1 MTSALLF
8 PRTTLCASHGER
20 CQRVLEGLFEGKELQ
35 NRKIHR
41 PVETQS
47 AFIWADNIVVLDTVA
62 HVGLHV
68 AFVVYP
74 CDTELNESV
83 GNAKTLDKIALL
95 DTPLQW

>member
-1 MTSALLF
+1 M
-8 PRTTLCASHGER
+8 
-20 CQRVLEGLFEGKELQ
+20 
-35 NRKIHR
+35 
-41 PVETQS
+41 ETQS

-95 DTPLQW
+95 ELRMLVILLFNGSEYLTDSLDILRLIRDSASQLFNIFFLLID